1 LSAFYFITYAFTINL
16 IAYGLFG
23 FDKQAA
29 EQGRSRVPEKTL
41 LLISAIGGSFG
52 AVFAQK
58 KFRHKTKKQPFKTY
72 LILIIGAQIAVVS
85 ILLYQWIWT
94 A

>member
-41 LLISAIGGSFG
+41 LLISAIGGSCG

-72 LILIIGAQIAVVS
+72 LISIIGAQIAVVS
-85 ILLYQWIWT
+85 ILLYGWIWIV
-94 A
+94 